1 MWSIIKVDRK
11 KLSFFK
17 DELKKK
23 LGQDCEFYIPKLLIE
38 GIEKN
43 KKKCK
48 QIFLLGDYVFCF
60 HKTFQDK
67 KILLHL
73 KNTKGLKYFLDG
85 FYSAQDEIF
94 RFIKKCKSLENKE
107 GFIKQN
113 IFSICENKNYK
124 FLSGPLAGTLL
135 KVLEFNKNK
144 LSILVGNV
152 KAQINKKDYL
162 IEPV

>member
-17 DELKKK
+17 GELKKK
-23 LGQDCEFYIPKLLIE
+23 LGQDCEFYIQKLHIE
-38 GIEKN
+38 GTKKN
-43 KKKCK
+43 KKDSK

-60 HKTFQDK
+60 HQTFQNK

-73 KNTKGLKYFLDG
+73 KNTKGLKYFLEG
-85 FYSAQDEIF
+85 FCSAQEEILH
-94 RFIKKCKSLENKE
+94 FIEKCKSLENKE
-107 GFIKQN
+107 GLIKQN
-113 IFSICENKNYK
+113 IFSVCENKNYK
-124 FLSGPLAGTLL
+124 FLSGPLAGALL
-135 KVLEFNKNK
+135 KVLEINKNK

>member
-17 DELKKK
+17 EELKKK
-23 LGQDCEFYIPKLLIE
+23 LGQDCEFYIPKLHIE
-38 GIEKN
+38 ALTKN
-43 KKKCK
+43 KKVNK
-48 QIFLLGDYVFCF
+48 QIFLLGDYDFCF
-60 HKTFQDK
+60 HKTFQNK

-73 KNTKGLKYFLDG
+73 KNTKGLKYFLEG
-85 FYSAQDEIF
+85 FCSAQDEILH
-94 RFIKKCKSLENKE
+94 FIKKCKSLENKE

-135 KVLEFNKNK
+135 KVIEFNKNK
-144 LSILVGNV
+144 LSILLGNV

>member
-17 DELKKK
+17 GELKKK
-23 LGQDCEFYIPKLLIE
+23 LGQDCEFYIPKLHIE
-38 GIEKN
+38 GTKKN
-43 KKKCK
+43 KKDSK
-48 QIFLLGDYVFCF
+48 QIFLLGDYVFYF
-60 HKTFQDK
+60 HQTFQNK

-73 KNTKGLKYFLDG
+73 KNTKGLKYFLEG
-85 FYSAQDEIF
+85 FCSAQEEILH
-94 RFIKKCKSLENKE
+94 FIEKCKSLENKE
-107 GFIKQN
+107 GLIKQN
-113 IFSICENKNYK
+113 IFSVCENKNYK
-124 FLSGPLAGTLL
+124 FLSGPLAGALL
-135 KVLEFNKNK
+135 KVLEINKNK